1 MTEKKII
8 DKPKRQADLSRLQ
21 QVWHHFKQSI
31 PVLDPAQ
38 KQRWQKI
45 GLLVGFS
52 LLAAIM
58 VFPRPQPF
66 PADFEE
72 GDIAEKDIKASRD
85 FLVEDKVST
94 TKRQRE
100 QLEES
105 PLVFDLDERI
115 GPEIVAR
122 LHQAFEFMRQTI
134 QETERPAAADASA
147 ASGTPAVAA
156 PNHPEGEVK
165 LPFSKLYKILLDK
178 KPEFDRM
185 LDVSLPT
192 NVFYLL
198 ARNRFSVQ
206 WEDVISHQVNQVI
219 SQGVFTEH
227 TLQSADLRRPII
239 IRRLP
244 SWHEK
249 EEANAERFLELS
261 DAKKKASLYC
271 KEAAEDLPSGPRWA
285 ICEVAQAL
293 MASNVSLNRAET
305 EQRKLNRL
313 HNLRPVYFQI
323 KKGEMLVREGEKI
336 TPTQLIK
343 LQALE
348 KDRPQGWWLWRFLGT
363 WGLIALIAAFSYKLI
378 RLNSK
383 KGSQNLKELTFI
395 AVTLLGITLLA
406 VGMVIFDGALVR
418 LGPLVAKN
426 FLFYLPVALAP
437 ILVQVFIGVEAAVLT
452 AFMAAMLT
460 GLLLEKPFLFF
471 LYFAL
476 SGLVGVWAGCFC
488 RNRWGF
494 IRTSLYVAGVNAAM
508 VLALKFLEFPMEA
521 WDIFWGVAFAL
532 AGGIQIGILATGLA
546 PVLEVLFD
554 LTSDF
559 RLLELV
565 NLERPILRQ
574 LMLVAPGTYH
584 HSIIVGNMVE
594 AAAEKI
600 GANPLLAKAA
610 AYYHDIGKIKKPTY
624 FVENQ
629 LGGENKHEKLAPSM
643 SSLILQAHV
652 KDGAELARQNKV
664 SQKIIDIIRQHHG
677 TSFMAYFYNK
687 AKQQATNP
695 NMVNSEDY
703 RYLGPRPQTK
713 EAGLVLLAD
722 QVEAASKSL
731 LDPTPSRIQ
740 GVVQKIINN
749 IFADGQLD
757 QCELTLKDL
766 HEIAKSFIKILSGI
780 FHHRVEYPQPAEKAS
795 EKKKIIEDLDK
806 QSPEKDS
813 PRSVKDQEKSRDDL
827 KRLGLS

>member
-1 MTEKKII
+1 MTEKKIPER
-8 DKPKRQADLSRLQ
+8 PKRPNELSRMQRFWSDL
-21 QVWHHFKQSI
+21 KQSI
-31 PVLDPAQ
+31 PVLETGLTL
-38 KQRWQKI
+38 RWQKI
-45 GLLVGFS
+45 LLLAGFS
-52 LLAAIM
+52 LLAAVM
-58 VFPRPQPF
+58 VFPRPQIF
-66 PADFEE
+66 NFDYQV
-72 GDIAEKDIKASRD
+72 GDIAEMDIKASAD

-94 TKRQRE
+94 AKRQQE
-100 QLEES
+100 QVNEN
-105 PLVFDLDERI
+105 PLIFDLDERI

-134 QETERPAAADASA
+134 QESGRPVAGDQAAASA
-147 ASGTPAVAA
+147 PAR
-156 PNHPEGEVK
+156 PEGEGK
-165 LPFSKLYKILLDK
+165 LSFTKLYKVLLEK
-178 KPEFDRM
+178 KPEFDRI
-185 LDVSLPT
+185 LGVTLPT

-198 ARNRFSVQ
+198 ARNNFSAQ
-206 WEDVISHQVNQVI
+206 WEDVVSQQVNQVI
-219 SQGVFTEH
+219 SQGVFGEH
-227 TLQSADLRRPII
+227 SLQPADLRRPII

-249 EEANAERFLELS
+249 AEANAERFLDLN
-261 DAKKKASLYC
+261 DAKKKVNLYC
-271 KEAAEDLPSGPRWA
+271 KEAAEELPSGQRWA
-285 ICEVAQAL
+285 ICEVAQFLITANL
-293 MASNVSLNRAET
+293 SLNRAET
-305 EQRKLNRL
+305 EQRKLAGL
-313 HNLRPVYFQI
+313 ENLRPVYFQI

-336 TPTQLIK
+336 TPTQLLK
-343 LQALE
+343 LEALE
-348 KDRPQGWWLWRFLGT
+348 KDRPQGRWLWRFFGT
-363 WGLIALIAAFSYKLI
+363 WLLIALLAAISYQLV
-378 RLNSK
+378 RLSSK
-383 KGSQNLKELTFI
+383 KVAHSPKELTFI
-395 AVTLLGITLLA
+395 AVTLLGITLLDL
-406 VGMVIFDGALVR
+406 GMVIFGGALTR

-426 FLFYLPVALAP
+426 FFFYLPVALAP
-437 ILVQVFIGVEAAVLT
+437 ILIQVFIGLEAAVLT

-460 GLLLEKPFLFF
+460 SLLVDKPFLFF
-471 LYFAL
+471 FYFSL
-476 SGLVGVWAGCFC
+476 SGLVGIWAGSFC

-494 IRTSLYVAGVNAAM
+494 IRTGLYVSAVNFVA
-508 VLALKFLEFPMEA
+508 VLALKSLEFPVEA
-521 WDIFWGVAFAL
+521 PDVFWGAVFAL

-554 LTSDF
+554 LTSDI

-664 SQKIIDIIRQHHG
+664 TQKIIDIIRQHHG
-677 TSFMAYFYNK
+677 TSFMAYFFNK
-687 AKQQATNP
+687 AKQQAANP

-703 RYLGPRPQTK
+703 RYPGPRPQTK

-722 QVEAASKSL
+722 QVEAASKTL
-731 LDPTPSRIQ
+731 LDPTPARIQ
-740 GVVQKIINN
+740 GAVQKIINN

-780 FHHRVEYPQPAEKAS
+780 FHHRVEYPQSADKAS

-813 PRSVKDQEKSRDDL
+813 PRPVKDQEKSREDL